1 MRGFSFEHL
10 KPFGSRE
17 LEEYWHGETQI
28 QGNLFSSDCQRI
40 LGQILMHECTT
51 SLWPGQYKIWTA
63 DYGLR
68 TTDYGLW
75 RVDDVKISNTKLNGD
90 LPK

>member
-17 LEEYWHGETQI
+17 LEEYWPRETQI
-28 QGNLFSSDCQRI
+28 EGNLFSSDCQRV
-40 LGQILMHECTT
+40 LGQIFNAPICATIVVSHGRKT
-51 SLWPGQYKIWTA
+51 SPWPGQYKTWTA

-68 TTDYGLW
+68 TGYKTQTE
-75 RVDDVKISNTKLNGD
+75 V
-90 LPK
+90 